1 MLTDRACFILGER
14 AECNTRRCVS
24 KNVTKKLSKCQS
36 GIQLGCWVGSWEAIP
51 KALQAFRQAEW
62 DVSTCDWDTHSQFGF
77 WERAYSR
84 ISVPG
89 GHVRQRAGAHFG
101 KRPEGADKTVL
112 GNADQA
118 RRNLEGE
125 GATKL
130 CAGRLGTIVEKT
142 ADDSTGLMQSNT
154 DGGLQLEQVWSEYY
168 QKVFHNAHWGRKA
181 GDRGQEAGKNHV
193 LVYTIP
199 TTNFKFLDICNYLGP
214 STSYERWVKMY
225 GSSQTKSWLPYEWL
239 DCADKLDY
247 DGLSLNRCWFSKLK
261 NEFVL
266 LLEEYED
273 CQQVFREQGMRTFD
287 CWLEYYNNL
296 DVSPFPEAQEKR
308 KGFYSGLCVDIFED
322 AVSLLGV
329 SLQYL
334 LRGML
339 QGRNLSELYAPE
351 KEAYEMLKGAVV
363 GGPSLVFTRKH
374 EVRKTTTA
382 PPHKSRTTRV
392 RVKRLFVMTLTH
404 CTGVLFWKKCLVGQ
418 ERWLITKIQ
427 PKLGGFKSRL
437 HRKVWFGSAE
447 VDIHVP
453 RELWTKFEEFPPLFY
468 NSYIPSKAIA
478 THMKEYLQW
487 TKRAG
492 IQTEKLCERLT
503 GKKILLYAPL
513 LESYL
518 KHGVEITD
526 WTTDHR
532 PPKILTW
539 FINEVTENRCRG
551 GEDPDIAFL
560 ADVLKLLGNS
570 AYGKLMKA
578 KERQTRVIYTK
589 DQHVVNQAKWSAWF
603 DDLEE
608 IGDVFKIVLKGESDD
623 QQAVPG
629 GNHRVS
635 TGQLAKLRMLQFYYD
650 CLDHFIDRRDF
661 KLIQMDTDSTYL
673 MQNARRSR
681 LPRGSWRVPSDKNA
695 LVRMGQMEQLHT
707 VSVG

>member
-1 MLTDRACFILGER
+1 
-14 AECNTRRCVS
+14 
-24 KNVTKKLSKCQS
+24 
-36 GIQLGCWVGSWEAIP
+36 
-51 KALQAFRQAEW
+51 
-62 DVSTCDWDTHSQFGF
+62 
-77 WERAYSR
+77 
-84 ISVPG
+84 
-89 GHVRQRAGAHFG
+89 
-101 KRPEGADKTVL
+101 
-112 GNADQA
+112 
-118 RRNLEGE
+118 
-125 GATKL
+125 
-130 CAGRLGTIVEKT
+130 
-142 ADDSTGLMQSNT
+142 
-154 DGGLQLEQVWSEYY
+154 
-168 QKVFHNAHWGRKA
+168 
-181 GDRGQEAGKNHV
+181 
-193 LVYTIP
+193 
-199 TTNFKFLDICNYLGP
+199 
-214 STSYERWVKMY
+214 
-225 GSSQTKSWLPYEWL
+225 
-239 DCADKLDY
+239 
-247 DGLSLNRCWFSKLK
+247 
-261 NEFVL
+261 
-266 LLEEYED
+266 
-273 CQQVFREQGMRTFD
+273 
-287 CWLEYYNNL
+287 
-296 DVSPFPEAQEKR
+296 
-308 KGFYSGLCVDIFED
+308 
-322 AVSLLGV
+322 
-329 SLQYL
+329 
-334 LRGML
+334 
-339 QGRNLSELYAPE
+339 
-351 KEAYEMLKGAVV
+351 
-363 GGPSLVFTRKH
+363 
-374 EVRKTTTA
+374 
-382 PPHKSRTTRV
+382 
-392 RVKRLFVMTLTH
+392 MTLTH

-418 ERWLITKIQ
+418 ERWLTTKIQ

-437 HRKVWFGSAE
+437 YRKVWFGSAE

-513 LESYL
+513 LEWYL